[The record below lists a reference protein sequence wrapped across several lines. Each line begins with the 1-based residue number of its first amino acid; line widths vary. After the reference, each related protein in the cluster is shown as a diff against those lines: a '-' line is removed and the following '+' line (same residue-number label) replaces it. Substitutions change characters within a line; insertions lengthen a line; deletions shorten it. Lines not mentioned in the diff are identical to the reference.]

1 MKSILEENREH
12 LVAGDSAFPI
22 SDVLIKPYPN
32 EVFLKLFLGFVL
44 KCSVFLL
51 INNNE
56 YYHFFNKS
64 TLQF

>member
-32 EVFLKLFLGFVL
+32 EVFFKIIFGISFKVL
-44 KCSVFLL
+44 RIS
-51 INNNE
+51 
-56 YYHFFNKS
+56 FN
-64 TLQF
+64 